1 MTDLNTS
8 LASSGYLLLLF
19 GASSSPAS
27 APTMSALAGYQPYV
41 ADENQKIQ
49 TYSQQTQVQQD
60 VTYFQNNISKVKSV
74 ADLTND
80 PKLLAFITKAFG
92 LDADSA
98 YPAKIAAVLN
108 SNLSDTTSYANSLL
122 DPRYQ
127 QLAKE
132 SNSPTTA
139 CRSSPTAPG
148 PATPANP
155 NSPTP
160 TQNRSTVPTR
170 RCAMR
175 HFSCVTSATSKAPTT
190 SSEIRFC
197 AACSRPRPA
206 CRLKLPT
213 CRSRTRRAWSAPRST
228 SRSSR
233 HPTRRPPARARRLR
247 RHSPWPKAICRSSRQ
262 PPPKSPRHK
271 LPCNRW

>member
-122 DPRYQ
+122 DPPYH
-127 QLAKE
+127 QLPKE
-132 SNSPTTA
+132 FNVATNAMPAFSNS
-139 CRSSPTAPG
+139 SV
-148 PATPANP
+148 
-155 NSPTP
+155 
-160 TQNRSTVPTR
+160 Q
-170 RCAMR
+170 
-175 HFSCVTSATSKAPTT
+175 
-190 SSEIRFC
+190 
-197 AACSRPRPA
+197 
-206 CRLKLPT
+206 
-213 CRSRTRRAWSAPRST
+213 RTRSHRYLTHSYRK
-228 SRSSR
+228 
-233 HPTRRPPARARRLR
+233 PPYT
-247 RHSPWPKAICRSSRQ
+247 
-262 PPPKSPRHK
+262 
-271 LPCNRW
+271 